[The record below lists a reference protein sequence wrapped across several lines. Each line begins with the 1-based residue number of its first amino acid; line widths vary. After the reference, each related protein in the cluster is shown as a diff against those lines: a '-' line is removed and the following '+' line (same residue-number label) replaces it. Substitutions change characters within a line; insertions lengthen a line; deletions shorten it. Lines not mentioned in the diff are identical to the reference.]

1 MSVAACPGLDGQAL
15 GGQALGVAHALASVD
30 CRVGLVVSSSYGR
43 LFGQDGV
50 FGAVLT
56 VLLTLYVGFVAI
68 GLMTGRTRLT
78 LAGMAPRM
86 MAIGLVLTFATSWPA
101 YHAVVYGL
109 LVGGPEQIATALAGG
124 SGSSTGFAVRLD
136 ELLDRFADA
145 AKALGDHAPG
155 ASKALGPL
163 AGPQMASSLVWI
175 SGILILL
182 ASAGALVL
190 TRIVLALLLA
200 MGPVFVV
207 LALFRQTRGLFEAW
221 LRTAVLFAIA
231 PSLTVLVGSAAV
243 AVLAPLIGAIADDPA
258 AAVDDLRPILELF
271 MGSVV
276 YVGLIAMLMWTS
288 ASLVR
293 GWRLGG
299 GGAEPGDPAPAA
311 APAPSAAISSASAA
325 GGASS
330 STGPADPRVGQVI
343 ASLAR
348 DGADQASVSVRV
360 EQATAVAR
368 PEPGLAA
375 GATASGPRRAEG
387 LGQGFRAAAR
397 PARLS
402 GAVR

>member
-15 GGQALGVAHALASVD
+15 GGQALGVAHALSSVD
-30 CRVGLVVSSSYGR
+30 CRVGLVVTSSYGR
-43 LFGQDGV
+43 LFGQDGM

-56 VLLTLYVGFVAI
+56 VLLTLYVGFVAV
-68 GLMTGRTRLT
+68 GLMTGRARLT
-78 LAGMAPRM
+78 LAGMAPKM

-101 YHAVVYGL
+101 YHAVIYSL
-109 LVGGPEQIATALAGG
+109 LVEGPEQVATALAGG
-124 SGSSTGFAVRLD
+124 NGDSATFAVRLD
-136 ELLDRFADA
+136 ALLDHFADA

-175 SGILILL
+175 SGMLILL
-182 ASAGALVL
+182 GSAGALVL

-200 MGPVFVV
+200 IGPVFVV

-221 LRTAVLFAIA
+221 LRTAVLFALA
-231 PSLTVLVGSAAV
+231 PSLTVVVGSAAV
-243 AVLAPLIGAIADDPA
+243 AVLGPLIGAIADDPA
-258 AAVDDLRPILELF
+258 GAVDDLRPILELF

-276 YVGLIAMLMWTS
+276 YVGLVGMLMWTC

-299 GGAEPGDPAPAA
+299 AAAEPGDQPFAAPPALSTFALAPAA
-311 APAPSAAISSASAA
+311 VAASATSSA
-325 GGASS
+325 
-330 STGPADPRVGQVI
+330 GPADPRVGQVV

-348 DGADQASVSVRV
+348 DGASVSVRV

-368 PEPGLAA
+368 ADPGPAA
-375 GATASGPRRAEG
+375 GAVASGPRRAEG
-387 LGQGFRAAAR
+387 LGQGFRPAAR
-397 PARLS
+397 SARLS